1 MLEIFKKIA
10 FTGMG
15 LIFLTKEKAEEMARE
30 LVEKGKFTEQEG
42 REFIDD
48 LKKASEQ
55 ARVDFEEKIND
66 LVHKAVTRMNLATRD
81 DLERLEKRIEEP
93 AAADD
98 QEGADS

>member
-15 LIFLTKEKAEEMARE
+15 LVFLTKEKAEEMARE

-55 ARVDFEEKIND
+55 ARADFEEKIND
-66 LVHKAVTRMNLATRD
+66 LVHKTVARMNLATRD
-81 DLERLEKRIEEP
+81 DLERLEKRIEDSG
-93 AAADD
+93 AADD
-98 QEGADS
+98 EKGADS